1 LKNVWRCFDTSMR
14 LFNKTS
20 KIHTLS
26 KRDLQNILLFE
37 KKYFFFNSS
46 RIGLTTKQKRGDKKD
61 KNVTPYYLEL
71 SEKENSN
78 ILMNV
83 VRPPELWNY
92 PEILKEHKFR
102 SIANPNKCYDDHRVD
117 GLQKKILEISEKLI
131 NFRMFTWAE
140 LVSRVIDVYS
150 NEENYIPTSID

>member
-1 LKNVWRCFDTSMR
+1 L
-14 LFNKTS
+14 
-20 KIHTLS
+20 
-26 KRDLQNILLFE
+26 
-37 KKYFFFNSS
+37 NSL

-71 SEKENSN
+71 SERENSN

-117 GLQKKILEISEKLI
+117 GLQKKISEISEKLI

-150 NEENYIPTSID
+150 NEENVIPAPIDPKEDPAWVKPDPTPHELEVAKKREAMITQ